1 MKRTKNQG
9 FGYFAKNQMN
19 SAENL
24 QTYSLRSLRTMKNF
38 HALFV
43 DFLNAKSPMPM
54 KSGQNTEKSVFK
66 H

>member
-24 QTYSLRSLRTMKNF
+24 QTYSLRSLRTMEIF
-38 HALFV
+38 YATFI
-43 DFLNAKSPMPM
+43 DFLNA
-54 KSGQNTEKSVFK
+54 
-66 H
+66 